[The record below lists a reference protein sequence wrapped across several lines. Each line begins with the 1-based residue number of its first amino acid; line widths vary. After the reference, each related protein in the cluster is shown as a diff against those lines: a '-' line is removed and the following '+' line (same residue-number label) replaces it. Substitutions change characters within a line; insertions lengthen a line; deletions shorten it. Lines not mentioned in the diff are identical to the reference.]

1 VSGKAGG
8 KYQETLI
15 KSTWAL
21 YDSSPQL
28 ILTSVLGFNSVELR
42 DFLRK
47 EKGKKSLFHSC
58 SLREKKKREREREQ
72 DSYLTSGLKIS
83 LMKSRHTSSTHSYDE
98 WVIANPVRRLGS
110 YYFIC

>member
-1 VSGKAGG
+1 VSGKAEG

-28 ILTSVLGFNSVELR
+28 ILTSIEFPWVLGFNSVELR

-47 EKGKKSLFHSC
+47 EKEKKSLFHSC
-58 SLREKKKREREREQ
+58 GLREKKERE
-72 DSYLTSGLKIS
+72 
-83 LMKSRHTSSTHSYDE
+83 SRIVT
-98 WVIANPVRRLGS
+98 
-110 YYFIC
+110 